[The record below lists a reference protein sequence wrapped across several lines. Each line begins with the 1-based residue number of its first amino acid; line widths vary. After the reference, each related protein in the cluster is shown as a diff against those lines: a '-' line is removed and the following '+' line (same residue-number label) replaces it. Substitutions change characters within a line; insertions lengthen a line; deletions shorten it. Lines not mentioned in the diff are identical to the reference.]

1 MEGKNI
7 NTSKVIPM
15 MKYLLLAYL
24 VTGLMLMLLAVL
36 LYKIDLSDA
45 VVSIGIIVVYIVSSF
60 FAGILAGKKMKTRKF
75 LWGLLMGASY
85 FVILFLVSFAVN
97 HSIGQDMGRTAT
109 TFLLCA
115 GSGMLGG
122 MLS

>member
-75 LWGLLMGASY
+75 LWGLLMGVSY
-85 FVILFLVSFAVN
+85 FAILFLVSLAVN
-97 HSIGQDMGRTAT
+97 HSIGQDMGRTST